1 MLVWHGNY
9 AFVLLCLVLY
19 GVQHLYCLVF
29 GEHLEDMQ
37 HFIGSY

>member
-9 AFVLLCLVLY
+9 PFVLCLVLY

-29 GEHLEDMQ
+29 GEHLEDVQ